1 MVIYGQF
8 IWHKTRWYQLPMPA
22 TLGTSNGEEM
32 MLKHFYTD
40 LVTEAQVPARQAYRF
55 FAKINDW
62 KDWSGAI
69 ADARLFGGEWKKG
82 AFLMFAPKLDGLPA
96 LPIVVRLLDVQP
108 DRSISWGLQLPGA
121 RMVHRFSF
129 IPVSDSSCRI
139 HHEEWSEGLMTL
151 LVWPAGRL
159 IRKFN
164 DRFAAELAAM
174 F

>member
-1 MVIYGQF
+1 
-8 IWHKTRWYQLPMPA
+8 MPA
-22 TLGTSNGEEM
+22 GRLPVLENV
-32 MLKHFYTD
+32 MLKRFYTD
-40 LVTEAQVPARQAYRF
+40 LVTEARVPAHQAYRF
-55 FAKINDW
+55 FCNINDW
-62 KDWSGAI
+62 KDWSSVI

-108 DRSISWGLQLPGA
+108 DRSISWGLELPGA

-129 IPVSDSSCRI
+129 VPYADGACRI

-151 LVWPAGRL
+151 LVWPAGKL

-164 DRFAAELAAM
+164 DRFARELASM